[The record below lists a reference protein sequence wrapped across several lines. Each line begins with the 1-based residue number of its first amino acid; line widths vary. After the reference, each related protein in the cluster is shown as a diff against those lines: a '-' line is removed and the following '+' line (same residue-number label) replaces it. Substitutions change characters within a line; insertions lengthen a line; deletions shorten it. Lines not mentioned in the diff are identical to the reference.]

1 MPTCRRP
8 RHPPRSLFKSE
19 CRDSQPHSNIS
30 CTLLYSLSRYT
41 DVHLLAWFV
50 GHFTLLLCVA
60 RYGLSYITFNFSSK
74 WASFSYRTAF
84 VAAVA
89 TYGIVVYKAFRARVK
104 PGAPPAQ
111 TAITL
116 LGDENVQYL
125 RMWTP
130 LKRRIQADNFSHL
143 TGMAHQQTD
152 PARSSSIQRLLC
164 LPRRYL
170 YSHKSYPNIPAS
182 QDCTRYSC
190 RTTGTTTKG
199 ARWLGCCDRQIRQ
212 GIL

>member
-1 MPTCRRP
+1 MTLPICRRP
-8 RHPPRSLFKSE
+8 RHPPRSRFKSE
-19 CRDSQPHSNIS
+19 CRDSQPLSNIS
-30 CTLLYSLSRYT
+30 HTFFYPVKKYT
-41 DVHLLAWFV
+41 DVHLLGWFV
-50 GHFTLLLCVA
+50 GHFTLLLCVL

-84 VAAVA
+84 VAAVV

-125 RMWTP
+125 RMWT
-130 LKRRIQADNFSHL
+130 LLRKRIKADKLSHL
-143 TGMAHQQTD
+143 TGLACQQTD
-152 PARSSSIQRLLC
+152 PTCSSSIQRLLC

-170 YSHKSYPNIPAS
+170 YSHKSYPNIPAT

-190 RTTGTTTKG
+190 RTASTTTKG
-199 ARWLGCCDRQIRQ
+199 ARWFGCHDRQVC
-212 GIL
+212 